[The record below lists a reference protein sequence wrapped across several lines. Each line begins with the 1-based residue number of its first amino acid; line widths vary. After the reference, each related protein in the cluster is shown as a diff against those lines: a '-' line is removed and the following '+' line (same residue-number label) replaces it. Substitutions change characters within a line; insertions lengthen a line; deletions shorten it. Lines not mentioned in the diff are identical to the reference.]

1 MKKNLLLLILAVCL
15 LGMISCRK
23 EKCQYY
29 WAISDYYDQSE
40 AAWNQRYEQGA
51 IDSVDLHN
59 QLYKINREREALKKQ
74 YKDCVDK

>member
-1 MKKNLLLLILAVCL
+1 MKKTIILLILTVCL

-29 WAISDYYDQSE
+29 WDIRNYYDKSE
-40 AAWNQRYEQGA
+40 ETWIHSYEHGD

-59 QLYKINREREALKKQ
+59 QLYKINREREALQKQ
-74 YKDCVDK
+74 YKDCIDD